1 MKFFCPSWV
10 DHTRSSN
17 DCLLLLMLP
26 TIEAGALQAVWPRS
40 WSSAAALFQHPLTDV
55 HVQQER
61 VVCGGGRPLSTRL
74 SFFLGRAIF
83 LSRVCIFLS
92 RQCLHMALEYFFM
105 MTLQHTTYIEM

>member
-74 SFFLGRAIF
+74 SFF
-83 LSRVCIFLS
+83 S
-92 RQCLHMALEYFFM
+92 RQGYFLE
-105 MTLQHTTYIEM
+105 

>member
-1 MKFFCPSWV
+1 
-10 DHTRSSN
+10 
-17 DCLLLLMLP
+17 MLP
-26 TIEAGALQAVWPRS
+26 TIEAGAALQAVWPRS